1 MLQKRER
8 KKEKEANE
16 IVSEN
21 NTAACNDI
29 DLLVPVE
36 EFCNIFPG
44 LLLFLIL
51 GCESGSVTLYHPL
64 HTSRATGNGSYGPVT
79 WKKTQ
84 NGLQAKSH
92 IRQNQTKGSLHRYLY
107 AR

>member
-21 NTAACNDI
+21 NTAACNDT

-51 GCESGSVTLYHPL
+51 GCGVGSVTLYHPQY
-64 HTSRATGNGSYGPVT
+64 TSRGIGNGSYEPVT
-79 WKKTQ
+79 RKQTQ
-84 NGLQAKSH
+84 NVCRPEVPSVK
-92 IRQNQTKGSLHRYLY
+92 IEPN
-107 AR
+107 

>member
-1 MLQKRER
+1 MFQKRER

-51 GCESGSVTLYHPL
+51 RCGAGSVTLYHLPHASQGYWEWFL
-64 HTSRATGNGSYGPVT
+64 WTCDFEVNTKCFTG
-79 WKKTQ
+79 
-84 NGLQAKSH
+84 
-92 IRQNQTKGSLHRYLY
+92 
-107 AR
+107 

>member
-8 KKEKEANE
+8 KKNKEANE

-21 NTAACNDI
+21 NTAACNDT

-51 GCESGSVTLYHPL
+51 GCGAGSVTLYHPQ
-64 HTSRATGNGSYGPVT
+64 HTSRGIGNGIYEPVT
-79 WKKTQ
+79 WE
-84 NGLQAKSH
+84 
-92 IRQNQTKGSLHRYLY
+92 
-107 AR
+107 

>member
-8 KKEKEANE
+8 KKDKEANE

-21 NTAACNDI
+21 NTAACNDT

-36 EFCNIFPG
+36 EFCNIFPD

-51 GCESGSVTLYHPL
+51 GCGAGSVTLYHPQ
-64 HTSRATGNGSYGPVT
+64 HTSRSIGNGSYEPVT

-84 NGLQAKSH
+84 NTYRPKVPSGK
-92 IRQNQTKGSLHRYLY
+92 IEPN
-107 AR
+107 

>member
-1 MLQKRER
+1 MFQKRER

-51 GCESGSVTLYHPL
+51 AVELAP
-64 HTSRATGNGSYGPVT
+64 
-79 WKKTQ
+79 
-84 NGLQAKSH
+84 
-92 IRQNQTKGSLHRYLY
+92 
-107 AR
+107 

>member
-8 KKEKEANE
+8 KKEKEASE
-16 IVSEN
+16 IVSEK
-21 NTAACNDI
+21 NTAACNDT

-51 GCESGSVTLYHPL
+51 GCGAGSMIPCHPQ
-64 HTSRATGNGSYGPVT
+64 HTSRATGNGSYGSVT
-79 WKKTQ
+79 WK
-84 NGLQAKSH
+84 
-92 IRQNQTKGSLHRYLY
+92 
-107 AR
+107 

>member
-8 KKEKEANE
+8 KKDKEANE

-21 NTAACNDI
+21 NTAACNDT

-44 LLLFLIL
+44 LFLFLIL
-51 GCESGSVTLYHPL
+51 GCGAGSVTLYHSQ
-64 HTSRATGNGSYGPVT
+64 HTSRGIGNGSCEPVT
-79 WKKTQ
+79 WE
-84 NGLQAKSH
+84 
-92 IRQNQTKGSLHRYLY
+92 
-107 AR
+107 